1 MHDNSIRKRLISN
14 RLRKTCS
21 QLYLFIFC
29 FLDWVFV
36 RNVGECKNTKG
47 LSSWVLTVSYTI
59 VPFKK
64 MGLRYLYHR
73 SHDWWL
79 KKRKKPSMIQQE
91 QNSSDHE
98 LFFRNLKK
106 KSVRKE
112 KVAEKSR
119 GSNLIFRVNNC
130 HTQQLVSHFH
140 SVMLPFKRNLLSSNL
155 LFGMLKNFPWD
166 FISDTG
172 FGNFS

>member
-1 MHDNSIRKRLISN
+1 MHDKSIRKRLISN

-79 KKRKKPSMIQQE
+79 KKRKKPSMIHQE

-98 LFFRNLKK
+98 LSASGIKK
-106 KSVRKE
+106 KSQLE
-112 KVAEKSR
+112 KRRWQKSR
-119 GSNLIFRVNNC
+119 EVRILSLESIIVTRNSQSLIF
-130 HTQQLVSHFH
+130 TQ
-140 SVMLPFKRNLLSSNL
+140 
-155 LFGMLKNFPWD
+155 
-166 FISDTG
+166 
-172 FGNFS
+172 